1 MPQTEIETTAEHCK
15 YVQDVYDNL
24 PDSLKIEI
32 RRYAPFDRIHLKRI
46 GIPSAVASVYDVDGY
61 GELVVKLNKYSD
73 STHTVMASNNSAIDN
88 ELRKYYHEINNN
100 PDFAKISVTQHKVIH
115 KNYVITF
122 ERKME
127 GITLHEYV
135 LGYELN
141 AEKMKNI
148 FIKIKN
154 TLGFL
159 YSKIGFI
166 HHDLHCGNVF
176 LQYDLRPI
184 IFDFD
189 WGVAIKSEQM
199 LRSPAS
205 SQASNQESSRASN
218 QQNGSPMSINGSSS
232 SPASSQASNQQN
244 GSPMNVN
251 GSSSSQVSSQA
262 SNQQNGGSP
271 MSISSSD
278 GSPMSNITQ
287 PQQSTDL
294 STELSTTYSYK
305 NFTDMQN
312 IFNSFISS
320 KRLSNS
326 NSHLD
331 NLINYSISNV
341 SPDCINIKK
350 LKLWWYIINKYYSP
364 YSNQHNEEKY
374 KRCDMTLLIFNFV
387 WICCW
392 NNISIPTIGVSANNL
407 LTLQDSS

>member
-24 PDSLKIEI
+24 PDSLKIEL

-61 GELVVKLNKYSD
+61 GELVVKLNKYSNI
-73 STHTVMASNNSAIDN
+73 THTVMASNNSAIDN

-115 KNYVITF
+115 ENYVITF

-135 LGYELN
+135 SGYELN

-205 SQASNQESSRASN
+205 SPTSS
-218 QQNGSPMSINGSSS
+218 QQNNF
-232 SPASSQASNQQN
+232 
-244 GSPMNVN
+244 MNVN
-251 GSSSSQVSSQA
+251 VSSA
-262 SNQQNGGSP
+262 SLN
-271 MSISSSD
+271 SSD
-278 GSPMSNITQ
+278 GSLMSISPNINVTQ
-287 PQQSTDL
+287 PQQSTEL
-294 STELSTTYSYK
+294 STELSTAYSHI
-305 NFTDMQN
+305 NFINMTN
-312 IFNSFISS
+312 IFKFFINE
-320 KRLSNS
+320 KLSNQD
-326 NSHLD
+326 L
-331 NLINYSISNV
+331 NLEREINKYSISNT
-341 SPDCINIKK
+341 SPDCGNIKQ
-350 LKLWWYIINKYYSP
+350 LTLWWYIINYYYSP
-364 YSNQHNEEKY
+364 YSNPDNILANEEKY
-374 KRCDMTLLIFNFV
+374 RKCDMTLLLFNFV

-392 NNISIPTIGVSANNL
+392 NNKPIPSIGVSANNL

>member
-1 MPQTEIETTAEHCK
+1 
-15 YVQDVYDNL
+15 
-24 PDSLKIEI
+24 
-32 RRYAPFDRIHLKRI
+32 
-46 GIPSAVASVYDVDGY
+46 
-61 GELVVKLNKYSD
+61 
-73 STHTVMASNNSAIDN
+73 
-88 ELRKYYHEINNN
+88 
-100 PDFAKISVTQHKVIH
+100 
-115 KNYVITF
+115 
-122 ERKME
+122 
-127 GITLHEYV
+127 
-135 LGYELN
+135 
-141 AEKMKNI
+141 
-148 FIKIKN
+148 
-154 TLGFL
+154 
-159 YSKIGFI
+159 
-166 HHDLHCGNVF
+166 
-176 LQYDLRPI
+176 
-184 IFDFD
+184 
-189 WGVAIKSEQM
+189 
-199 LRSPAS
+199 
-205 SQASNQESSRASN
+205 
-218 QQNGSPMSINGSSS
+218 
-232 SPASSQASNQQN
+232 
-244 GSPMNVN
+244 
-251 GSSSSQVSSQA
+251 
-262 SNQQNGGSP
+262 